1 MLYSEP
7 EILSKKLLENIM
19 RLKRDISFMHEERNY
34 IEIDESLNNIIRKLY
49 ILNLTFKYY
58 VIAIGGAQGSGKT
71 TFIKNIY
78 EIPDEWLEAN
88 EGRGEK
94 MPLWILESDES
105 TPLGGY
111 VEIVDNKNNIEY
123 IEKKDVDKNEFKS
136 ILKGEHKELRFPVL
150 YVPRKYFPTN
160 LQMGFLLLPGYEII
174 NENNKLWQELL
185 RQSLIYSKLHVIIT
199 DQTLM
204 ANQMQKKIQED
215 YKKNVESDFIIVI
228 SKTENKSDN
237 DKNEL
242 VSSAKELYECNE
254 DRILLSGVGD
264 KKYLDTICSDFKNKI
279 KNSKIYN
286 HQSYANKIK
295 FLDDISNEILVIIS
309 SIRAIQNSNKNKDL
323 KDKFEIKEIL
333 GEYDS
338 AYLKTKKIFDKK
350 LEDVLSQYSKTIKK
364 DLMEKY
370 EEEDAG
376 LLNKISNL
384 FETSDKK
391 ELRYIKN
398 IEEAFERNKED
409 FANGFIKSIGYTI
422 QQSTPRIM
430 QNKIKSFFNSEVN
443 NNDSNTNLPD
453 RIAVSD
459 DSLLPKNFKH
469 HLSILFNP
477 NLQFNQEDL
486 RGVEDTVKFLPLT
499 IYLFAL
505 NEFQKR
511 CQLNDIEIPRKTEG
525 NLQLNNVFSQFSNFL
540 KEQGALSKILMAA
553 FAIDVADGGMN
564 SIPKLLTGLGLSL
577 GAANI
582 ATVATVAVGFIYI
595 ALMETRNLD
604 LERRSDIKKS
614 VDHIIDVYKEKITD
628 TFDEINQTLRET
640 LLSNLEAFYKI
651 DDNLY
656 RDMSVS
662 RRIADIK
669 EIIISLK
676 ESKSLAYAAIK

>member
-1 MLYSEP
+1 
-7 EILSKKLLENIM
+7 
-19 RLKRDISFMHEERNY
+19 
-34 IEIDESLNNIIRKLY
+34 
-49 ILNLTFKYY
+49 
-58 VIAIGGAQGSGKT
+58 
-71 TFIKNIY
+71 
-78 EIPDEWLEAN
+78 
-88 EGRGEK
+88 
-94 MPLWILESDES
+94 
-105 TPLGGY
+105 
-111 VEIVDNKNNIEY
+111 
-123 IEKKDVDKNEFKS
+123 
-136 ILKGEHKELRFPVL
+136 
-150 YVPRKYFPTN
+150 
-160 LQMGFLLLPGYEII
+160 
-174 NENNKLWQELL
+174 
-185 RQSLIYSKLHVIIT
+185 
-199 DQTLM
+199 
-204 ANQMQKKIQED
+204 
-215 YKKNVESDFIIVI
+215 
-228 SKTENKSDN
+228 
-237 DKNEL
+237 
-242 VSSAKELYECNE
+242 
-254 DRILLSGVGD
+254 
-264 KKYLDTICSDFKNKI
+264 
-279 KNSKIYN
+279 
-286 HQSYANKIK
+286 
-295 FLDDISNEILVIIS
+295 
-309 SIRAIQNSNKNKDL
+309 
-323 KDKFEIKEIL
+323 
-333 GEYDS
+333 
-338 AYLKTKKIFDKK
+338 
-350 LEDVLSQYSKTIKK
+350 
-364 DLMEKY
+364 MEKY

-376 LLNKISNL
+376 LLNKISHF
-384 FETSDKK
+384 FETSGKQ

-430 QNKIKSFFNSEVN
+430 QNKIKNFFNSEVN

-553 FAIDVADGGMN
+553 FAIDVADGEMN

-595 ALMETRNLD
+595 ALMETKNLD

-628 TFDEINQTLRET
+628 TFDEINQILRET

-651 DDNLY
+651 DDNLALTVAGVVGDAEY
-656 RDMSVS
+656 IVKILRAQNEAYKM
-662 RRIADIK
+662 
-669 EIIISLK
+669 EENNSLNPTSATSLLHLILQENKMMPFIVQLIVGGLNKNVPELYSMDPYGGFTK
-676 ESKSLAYAAIK
+676 ESKFTSTGSGSPTALGYLEDIYKKESTTQEVVKGVAKALKIAMKRDSATGDRLTIVSITKSGYKEYTSEEIEKLLK